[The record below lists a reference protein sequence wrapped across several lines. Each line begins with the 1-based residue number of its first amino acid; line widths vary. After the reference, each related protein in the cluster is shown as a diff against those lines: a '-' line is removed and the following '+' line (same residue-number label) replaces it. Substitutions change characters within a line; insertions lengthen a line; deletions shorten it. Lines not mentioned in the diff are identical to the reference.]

1 MPMKNPSHPGR
12 GLKDDL
18 AALGLS
24 IAEAAEGLGVTSQQL
39 DRIVNGECGIT
50 PEMAIRLEKAIG
62 STADAW
68 FRMQLAYD
76 LA

>member
-1 MPMKNPSHPGR
+1 MKNPSHPGR